1 MRERIGLINA
11 RVGRQAPEL
20 LDVIIGD
27 KEKAPDSTIILNLG
41 NNNKLTREQVVNIFE
56 AIKNQPKIIVVN
68 TAVPRGT
75 GGTTIVDAELFFAEL
90 FFATFFVV
98 LFALFFTADFFATLF
113 FATAFLATR
122 FLAVDFFATDFFATA
137 FFFAGAFLEAFF
149 TTLFVVDFF
158 TATFTP

>member
-1 MRERIGLINA
+1 
-11 RVGRQAPEL
+11 L
-20 LDVIIGD
+20 LD
-27 KEKAPDSTIILNLG
+27 PDCDQTIIAKRMIPTTTAPRTVFDVPCLG
-41 NNNKLTREQVVNIFE
+41 AADGLAIADGLAGAGVVDTFTREDVLI
-56 AIKNQPKIIVVN
+56 P
-68 TAVPRGT
+68 PRGT

-137 FFFAGAFLEAFF
+137 FFFAGGFLEAFF